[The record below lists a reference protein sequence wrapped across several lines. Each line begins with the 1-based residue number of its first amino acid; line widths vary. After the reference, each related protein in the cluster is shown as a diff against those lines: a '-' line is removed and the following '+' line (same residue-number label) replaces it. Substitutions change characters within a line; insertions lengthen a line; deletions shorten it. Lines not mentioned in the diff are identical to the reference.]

1 MNDTFCDVGREPGR
15 ITGNFMSGKQSNQAM
30 QVIFGK
36 RKKWPTRIAT
46 IILKIDKEWR
56 FVSSFLGLKARAQE
70 EVINGGLGM
79 TLIWS

>member
-1 MNDTFCDVGREPGR
+1 
-15 ITGNFMSGKQSNQAM
+15 M